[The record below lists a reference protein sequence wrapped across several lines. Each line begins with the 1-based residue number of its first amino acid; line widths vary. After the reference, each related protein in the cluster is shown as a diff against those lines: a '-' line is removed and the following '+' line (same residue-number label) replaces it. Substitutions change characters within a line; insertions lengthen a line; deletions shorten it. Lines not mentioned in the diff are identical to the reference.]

1 MQRGTLLLCGGRR
14 KCQRFCHRRDAP
26 LLALLARTAYGY
38 SPFACICSSNT
49 ALNAYSLWLCGSIC
63 ASLPPLSPALA
74 PHISVTTRCMSSL
87 SCTLS
92 GAEARLNFHDSA
104 THFGSAAALGRTA
117 AAIRRPQP
125 SLGVNK
131 RPTGSRA
138 SETRVARE
146 IAPRNVGVRLPV
158 AAPAQSRSLRPALSL
173 LPRRVTGRACH
184 RPGAHSRDPSPVL
197 GALPSIAKSA
207 HILNE
212 VFSRSLVGISS
223 RKV

>member
-26 LLALLARTAYGY
+26 LLAVGVRVAHGY
-38 SPFACICSSNT
+38 SRFACICSCNT

-63 ASLPPLSPALA
+63 VARPLSPAVCSTHQRHDSMYVLS
-74 PHISVTTRCMSSL
+74 IMSM
-87 SCTLS
+87 S
-92 GAEARLNFHDSA
+92 GPEARLNFHDSA
-104 THFGSAAALGRTA
+104 TYFGSAAALGRTA
-117 AAIRRPQP
+117 AAIRRP

-184 RPGAHSRDPSPVL
+184 QPGAHSRDPSPVL
-197 GALPSIAKSA
+197 GALPSIANSA
-207 HILNE
+207 HILDE
-212 VFSRSLVGISS
+212 VFSRSLVGMSS